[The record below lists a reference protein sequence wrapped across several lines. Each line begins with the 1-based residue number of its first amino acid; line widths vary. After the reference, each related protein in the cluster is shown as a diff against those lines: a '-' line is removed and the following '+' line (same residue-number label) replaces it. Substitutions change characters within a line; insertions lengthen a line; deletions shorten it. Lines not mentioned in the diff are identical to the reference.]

1 MSRDVVEKALKDA
14 AEKTGLKD
22 PYVYITNLGDFSV
35 VYKIHG
41 FLEDSTT
48 FFSTASRLNVNVMDG
63 LHAQNVE
70 IVSPT
75 FMNQRRV
82 DDTVFVSQVSTKQDN
97 LQEDEI
103 LPEELIFD
111 EAMASA
117 KLEKKKN
124 FLLLLDE
131 KLQENKKLLK
141 QTKDKEEEARLELSV
156 QRMEEVQEK
165 IKQSIVEAYKEKE

>member
-1 MSRDVVEKALKDA
+1 
-14 AEKTGLKD
+14 
-22 PYVYITNLGDFSV
+22 
-35 VYKIHG
+35 
-41 FLEDSTT
+41 
-48 FFSTASRLNVNVMDG
+48 MDG
-63 LHAQNVE
+63 LYAQNVE

-82 DDTVFVSQVSTKQDN
+82 DDTVFVSQVSTKQVN